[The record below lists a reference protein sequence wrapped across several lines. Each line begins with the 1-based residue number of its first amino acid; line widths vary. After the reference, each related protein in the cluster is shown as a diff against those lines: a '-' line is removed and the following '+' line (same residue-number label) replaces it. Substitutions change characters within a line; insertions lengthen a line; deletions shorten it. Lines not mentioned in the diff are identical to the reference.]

1 IHNLLYINPIINYR
15 LHTMETE
22 KSILEI
28 KEKIEEL
35 KERDENGNT
44 SLSSEINEYE
54 IKLRDLMWSL
64 HLGLSPW
71 EIVQLSRHPER
82 PVLQDYLELIFK
94 NFVEFRGDRYYSD
107 DRAIIGGFA
116 EIGDQKIMLIGHNK
130 GKNTEENVERNFGMS
145 RPEGYRKALRLM
157 KLAERFT
164 IPIVTFID
172 TPGAFPGLE
181 AEERGQAEAIA
192 RNITEMTSIEVPIIS
207 VVIGEGGSGGAL
219 GIGVGDKILMLS
231 NAIYSV
237 ISPEGCASIL
247 WRDAKYAADAAA
259 ALNLTANSLLN
270 LNVIDEIIKEPSE
283 GAHAN
288 YQQTANAVKK
298 SVIKNIKKLKGL
310 SANELIETRFRK
322 YSKIG
327 KFSIVG

>member
-1 IHNLLYINPIINYR
+1 